1 MEERNDFNEV
11 DEAVY
16 EVDSTENNY
25 DAIREAANEN
35 FEKIRYQ
42 AMVLGYRVACQTIV
56 QMLAPCLQP
65 NVSRRELE
73 RKIKSVIEF
82 AGQVLPQPEE
92 TAQN

>member
-11 DEAVY
+11 DEAVQ
-16 EVDSTENNY
+16 EVDTTKQNY

-56 QMLAPCLQP
+56 QMLSSCLQP

-73 RKIKSVIEF
+73 RKIKMVVEF
-82 AGQVLPQPEE
+82 ASKVLKQPEE
-92 TAQN
+92 TTQN